1 MHRRRARRAVVPV
14 LTEQVGR
21 ERTEQRDAAA
31 DGRRRR
37 RTVERQGVSDPS
49 HRYRRTEKGK
59 FSHGLNTD

>member
-31 DGRRRR
+31 DGLRRR

-49 HRYRRTEKGK
+49 HRYDGRKRGN
-59 FSHGLNTD
+59 SATD